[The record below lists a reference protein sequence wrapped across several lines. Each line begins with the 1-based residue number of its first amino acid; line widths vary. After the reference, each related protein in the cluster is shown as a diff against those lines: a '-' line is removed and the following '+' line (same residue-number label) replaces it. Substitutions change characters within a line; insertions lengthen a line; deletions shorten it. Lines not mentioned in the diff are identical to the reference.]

1 MIQGLTVAIKE
12 SFLLKA
18 FLGLVMISFAIWG
31 VGDAINPALDPNVVI
46 KVDQVEIR
54 AEELQRRFNQEVNE
68 LREALGPDFSAKQA
82 ADLGIHENIIRQLS
96 QRASIEMA
104 AREMGLIVPNET
116 LRRSLQQQ
124 DAFKDET
131 GNFNRSLFTST
142 LTSNNLTEQ
151 GFVDLLRGDVTRQTL
166 LEPIALNAGAPDA
179 LVDPLFRY
187 RAEQRMADV
196 LYISDADVNL
206 PAEPTEQE
214 LRTLYDENILAF
226 SAPEYRTVSAAL
238 VQPKDLVPPESITQD
253 EIKSFYD
260 ENIDRYRTQEKRA
273 VNQLIF
279 GTQFEA
285 QAAHEQIQD
294 GDSLAILA
302 ERTSLD
308 APIELGEL
316 SANDDIGFDIG
327 PIFNLDVDSIS
338 TPVQTDFG
346 WHLFEVTSRDI
357 GSIKALPVVREEI
370 IEFIVQDRAFDEMY
384 EATIYMEDQFAA
396 GIAVNEVANAP
407 GFSYVY
413 FDAVDRDG
421 RGVTGQRLSFTMD
434 QDRFLRLAYATE
446 RGIDS
451 QLIETDEYAYI
462 LRVEDII
469 PPAPKPYERVKGD
482 VQKLWGAQARIAA
495 TAKMA
500 TAFLDDIGPSSDL
513 PAMAESDA
521 SLQFVKLGPVTRFG
535 DSLRLDAII
544 PAQFVSPEAMEGLFN
559 ARVGDVIKARVAAG
573 YIVAR
578 MIEVVPPDKIALA
591 ENRGLVANAV
601 KSSIAND
608 LVAEFTDSLTNGFDV
623 TLNREIIDQLV
634 PQ

>member
-1 MIQGLTVAIKE
+1 MIQGFTVAIKE
-12 SFLLKA
+12 SFLLKS

-31 VGDAINPALDPNVVI
+31 VGDAINPVLDPNVVI

-68 LREALGPDFSAKQA
+68 LRDALGPDFTAKQA

-96 QRASIEMA
+96 QGASIEMA
-104 AREMGLIVPNET
+104 AREMGLIVPNKT
-116 LRRSLQQQ
+116 LRRALQQQ

-131 GNFNRSLFTST
+131 GNFNRILFTST

-166 LEPIALNAGAPDA
+166 LEPVALNAGAPDA
-179 LVDPLFRY
+179 LVDPLFLY

-214 LRTLYDENILAF
+214 LRTVYDENILSF

-238 VQPKDLVPPESITQD
+238 VRPKDLVPPESITQD

-260 ENIDRYRTQEKRA
+260 ENINRYRTQAKRA

-316 SANDDIGFDIG
+316 SANDDIGFDLG

-346 WHLFEVTSRDI
+346 WHLFEVTSRDT

-421 RGVTGQRLSFTMD
+421 RGVTGQRLSFAMD

-469 PPAPKPYERVKGD
+469 PPAPKPYERVKDD
-482 VQKLWGAQARIAA
+482 VQKLWDSQARSAA

-544 PAQFVSPEAMEGLFN
+544 PAQFVSPAAMEGLFN

-573 YIVAR
+573 HIVAR

-591 ENRGLVANAV
+591 ENRGLIANAV